1 MEHWPRLSTQ
11 RMKRRAH
18 LFSPSHDGP
27 VTSIAQ
33 SRHDLSK
40 FITSGNDSV
49 CVWNASSG
57 KELFRMEGFSSVS
70 SVACLGRE
78 LLVTN
83 GMHEYVCVH
92 DFGIAEDAA
101 SNGYELEW

>member
-11 RMKRRAH
+11 RMKRKAH

-33 SRHDLSK
+33 RRHDASK
-40 FITSGNDSV
+40 FITIGNGYL

-57 KELFRMEGFSSVS
+57 KELFRMGGFSTVS
-70 SVACLGRE
+70 SLACLGRE

-83 GMHEYVCVH
+83 MNEYVFFH
-92 DFGIAEDAA
+92 DFGIDEDAA
-101 SNGYELEW
+101 SKGYELEW